1 MNMQSR
7 EGLLQASSNF
17 DEYGIARGA
26 QFAFRPYLAILWI
39 VKCDKSEMRIIVY
52 HRSMEQVNGGD
63 GRAIQSKEKNSDQ
76 FALLSSKNVAC

>member
-17 DEYGIARGA
+17 DEYEIARGA

-52 HRSMEQVNGGD
+52 HWSIEQVNGD
-63 GRAIQSKEKNSDQ
+63 GRAIQPNEKNSDQ
-76 FALLSSKNVAC
+76 FALISPKNTAC